1 MNAPAQKLL
10 NATIRITRVRS
21 KSRRSCIAFGHRVD
35 LSAGLCDRATA
46 LVISVPSTIIDPGN
60 ISVGGIYEVYGET
73 RSIQHAHGSYIVT
86 ETQIAVQDIRLVRP
100 SGSQVIQWIADH
112 VTGIREVK
120 ATKLWDAHGER
131 LYDMLDNRDHDA
143 VQSVIPSEHLRSGLF
158 DKWAEDGDSNTLR
171 FVQEH
176 DIPLDLA
183 RKVIKFHKKNTTGA
197 LTEDPYRLLS
207 FEGSWD
213 RVDSI
218 ARAKFGVVLNDPRR
232 LAAALEEALYRVAS
246 KGHTCAT
253 LKDLLGTVNRL
264 VAPYLAPEAALDE
277 ALLRGKTTGQFVTRQ
292 AVNGDLFLHAPGAF
306 LMERQCAEFITELLR
321 NLDTP
326 QQLFPADIDAVID
339 DFESH
344 ERTHLGVPSFAL
356 NEAQKAA
363 IRTSFE
369 NRFSII
375 TGGAGV
381 GKTTVLK
388 ALYRV
393 LDTLGRPCFQM
404 ALAGRATARMAEA
417 THREAITI
425 AGFLRRVTNK
435 DMGPS
440 PIIVIDEA
448 SMLDLVAFHRLVCKL
463 PAGAHLILVGDPYQ
477 LPPIGAGLVL
487 HVLCDLPSMPKTELT
502 EVKRQ
507 AKGSAIPAAAKAIR
521 EGRWPAF
528 STNTAD
534 DVVFIRCSDDQVIP
548 TILKLYEQDRDDTQI
563 LAATRSCQFA
573 GVEAINR
580 ICHVRYAGHGRHLMA
595 VNPSTG
601 DVEATGFCEGD
612 LLLYTANSWQRN
624 LQNGSLGKLIEVF
637 DKPQNINLGD
647 DENPDIRIGLGRAI
661 YEGVDHYVLDSDVDI
676 IQHAYAITVHKG
688 QGSQFKRV
696 IVPVRKSRVLDRTF
710 IYTATSR
717 AEVQVILVGDIEAV
731 KEAVALPP
739 KAFSRQV
746 GLSQMLIARNKD
758 TAHITPFEPASGD
771 EPCQW

>member
-1 MNAPAQKLL
+1 MLL
-10 NATIRITRVRS
+10 SATVRITRMRS
-21 KSRRSCIAFGHRVD
+21 KSRHGCIAFGHRVD
-35 LSAGLCDRATA
+35 LATGLNDRATA
-46 LVISVPSTIIDPGN
+46 LVISVPSTITEPGN

-73 RSIQHAHGSYIVT
+73 RSIQHAHGSYTVT
-86 ETQIAVQDIRLVRP
+86 ETQIEVQDIHLVRP
-100 SGSQVIQWIADH
+100 SGSQVIQWMADH

-120 ATKLWDAHGER
+120 ATKLWDAMGER
-131 LYDMLDNRDHDA
+131 LYDVLDCRDHDA
-143 VQSVIPSEHLRSGLF
+143 VQPIIPSEHVRTGLF
-158 DKWAEDGDSNTLR
+158 DKWAEDGDSKTLR
-171 FVQEH
+171 FVQER

-183 RKVIKFHKKNTTGA
+183 RKVIKFHKKNTIAA
-197 LTEDPYRLLS
+197 LIDDPYRLLS
-207 FEGSWD
+207 FEGSWK
-213 RVDSI
+213 RVDGI
-218 ARAKFGVVLNDPRR
+218 ARAKFDVALDDSRR
-232 LAAALEEALYRVAS
+232 LTAALEEALYRVAD

-253 LKDLLGTVNRL
+253 LKDLLDTVSRL
-264 VAPYLAPEAALDE
+264 VKPYSAPETALSK
-277 ALLRGKTTGQFVTRQ
+277 ALIQGKTAGQFVPRL
-292 AVNGDLFLHAPGAF
+292 AASGDLLLHAPGAF
-306 LMERQCAEFITELLR
+306 IMERQCAEFINELFR
-321 NLDTP
+321 NPDTQ
-326 QQLFPADIDAVID
+326 QQLFPTNIDAVID
-339 DFESH
+339 DFERH
-344 ERTHLGVPSFAL
+344 ERTHLGIPGFAL
-356 NEAQKAA
+356 NDAQKAA

-404 ALAGRATARMAEA
+404 ALAGRATARMTQA

-425 AGFLRRVTNK
+425 AGFLRRITDE
-435 DMGPS
+435 DMGPA

-448 SMLDLVAFHRLVCKL
+448 SMLDLVAFHRLACKL
-463 PAGAHLILVGDPYQ
+463 PAGTHLILVGDPYQ

-487 HVLCDLPSMPKTELT
+487 HVLCELPSMPKTELT

-528 STNTAD
+528 STNIAD
-534 DVVFIRCSDDQVIP
+534 DVVFIPCSDDQIIP
-548 TILKLYEQDRDDTQI
+548 TILKLYEQDRDNTQI
-563 LAATRSCQFA
+563 LVATRSCQFA

-595 VNPSTG
+595 VNLETG
-601 DVEATGFCEGD
+601 DIEATGFCEGD
-612 LLLYTANSWQRN
+612 LLLYTANSWLRN

-637 DKPQNINLGD
+637 DRPKNINLGD
-647 DENPDIRIGLGRAI
+647 DESPDIRVALGRAI
-661 YEGVDHYVLDSDVDI
+661 YEGVEHYVLDSDVDVI
-676 IQHAYAITVHKG
+676 HHAYAITVHKA

-731 KEAVALPP
+731 REAVALPP
-739 KAFSRQV
+739 KAFGRQV
-746 GLSQMLIARNKD
+746 GLGDMLIAGNKNTD
-758 TAHITPFEPASGD
+758 HMKSSEPALGY
-771 EPCQW
+771 EPCQ